1 MPQRHAELLAIAL
14 RARPATIAAL
24 AELALRDPT
33 SVGLQ
38 VDELVDDGFLTR
50 HGDTIGYE
58 SPTGPVARHVARRS
72 EELSG
77 ELAAGLAE
85 LTALVAQLPALVRDW
100 EIGDATAQFMLDVE
114 VFHGWSAVTDLWHQ
128 VIERRPLRCTDVVLP
143 DASRLYVADPEM
155 QATWHSMISQPGHR
169 ARVIGNVTEVGRP
182 EAAQRISEELAGG
195 VDIRIRAELPGWFWV
210 ADGEV
215 VALPLEWGESWP
227 TSAVAVR
234 SPAIAGLAQWVF
246 DQLWATAVPVR
257 EGATS
262 WAPLLQLM
270 ANGAT
275 VEAASHALG
284 ISDRTGRRRIADAM
298 DHYRAPSLF
307 ALGAAWSRDARS

>member
-1 MPQRHAELLAIAL
+1 MPQRHLDLLATAL
-14 RARPATIAAL
+14 RARPATVAAL
-24 AELALRDPT
+24 AELSLGDPMT
-33 SVGLQ
+33 VAVQ
-38 VDELVDDGFLTR
+38 VDELVEDGFLTL
-50 HGDTIGYE
+50 HGDALGYE
-58 SPTGPVARHVARRS
+58 PPAEPVAAPVARRS
-72 EELSG
+72 VALGDELV
-77 ELAAGLAE
+77 AGLAE
-85 LTALVAQLPALVRDW
+85 LSALVGQLPALARDW
-100 EIGDATAQFMLDVE
+100 EIGGANNHGLLEVE

-128 VIERRPLRCTDVVLP
+128 VIERRPLRRTDVVLP
-143 DASRLYVADPEM
+143 DASRLYVADPAM
-155 QATWHSMISQPGHR
+155 QSTWHDMISQPGHR

-210 ADGEV
+210 ADGDV
-215 VALPLEWGESWP
+215 VALPLRWGENWP
-227 TSAVAVR
+227 TSAIAVR

-262 WAPLLQLM
+262 WEPLLQLM

-275 VEAASHALG
+275 VESASHALG

-298 DHYRAPSLF
+298 EHYRAPSLF
-307 ALGAAWSRDARS
+307 ALGAAWNRDRRP